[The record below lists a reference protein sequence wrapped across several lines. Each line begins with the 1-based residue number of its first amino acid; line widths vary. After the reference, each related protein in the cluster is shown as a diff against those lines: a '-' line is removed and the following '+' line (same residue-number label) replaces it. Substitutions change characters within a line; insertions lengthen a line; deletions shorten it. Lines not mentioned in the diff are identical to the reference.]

1 VDVVIL
7 QAFANCTA
15 MHTLFKHGV
24 GRVGARDHVTSG
36 TPVTTFFVSTP
47 LYNANTTLDRD
58 KDGVACEAL

>member
-15 MHTLFKHGV
+15 CTPCSSMV
-24 GRVGARDHVTSG
+24 SAVGARDHVTSG

-58 KDGVACEAL
+58 KDGVACEAH